1 MLQLKDLYKISQ
13 NNINGIV
20 PKEFNDF
27 RLEQAEFD
35 PHNEE
40 WNVVVSFLLENSN
53 KSVNALAPIF
63 TSLQYERVYKKLKLD
78 SVGNLLGF
86 YIYNNDSN

>member
-1 MLQLKDLYKISQ
+1 MLQLKDLYRISQ
-13 NNINGIV
+13 SNINGIV

-27 RLEQAEFD
+27 RLEQAELD
-35 PHNEE
+35 PNNNE
-40 WNVVVSFLLENSN
+40 WNIVVSFLLENSN
-53 KSVNALAPIF
+53 KSGNALAPLF
-63 TSLQYERVYKKLKLD
+63 TNLQYERVYKKLRLD